1 MGTEEK
7 KEKKDLYALHIVIM
21 AVIMFGFRLLPAPGT
36 VTPYGMAV
44 LGVFIGLVYG
54 WTFIGLMIPSL
65 FGAVTLAT
73 TGYGTVQ
80 DVFIAMFSNPTVLM
94 MLFGVFA
101 FMAIQ
106 QSGAGDWA
114 VAKLL
119 SSKLA
124 KKSPVMVLEIFLMI
138 FILGNICGIVWFLY
152 FALLPLMANMLLKC
166 GYEKGDRFNFF
177 FLAGCMMAGQM
188 GMSIFPFMG
197 WSLMTA
203 GTMMQLTQSAVS
215 YNAYMALMLILI
227 VVMMITYPILMKLC
241 GCKFEKMAN
250 VDIAAA
256 FPNVKSDE
264 KITQQQSLAI
274 WSVVAF
280 VVIMVIVSLLG
291 SKVAFLG
298 VINAQI
304 GVLGLM
310 IILWIFVIAFRT
322 KDKKPLLD
330 MKAAAGSFTWD
341 MLMLIAAALLIS
353 SVLTSEETGISSWMA
368 GMLMPIFAGKSP
380 FLFMFIL
387 ALVTIVLTN
396 VGNNIALCFVM
407 INLVSVMFN
416 NGFPVNL
423 TAAAIVISLSS
434 VFVAFLTPAASLPG
448 ALLHASDCLKPATMY
463 KWTWPLML
471 YGAIL
476 LMVILIPYMIMVG

>member
-1 MGTEEK
+1 MGTEAK

-152 FALLPLMANMLLKC
+152 FALLPLMSNMLLKC

-177 FLAGCMMAGQM
+177 FLAGCLMAGQM

-203 GTMMQLTQSAVS
+203 GTMMQLTQSTVS

-330 MKAAAGSFTWD
+330 MRAEAGSFTWD

-353 SVLTSEETGISSWMA
+353 SVLTSEETGISSWIA

-396 VGNNIALCFVM
+396 VGNNIALCFIM

-416 NGFPVNL
+416 NGLPVNL

-463 KWTWPLML
+463 KWTWPMML